1 MGVPARGDL
10 VVVTFPFSDL
20 TGSKLRPA
28 LVVGVAGRGDF
39 ILCQLTS
46 QSYHAEGIEIDPVT
60 DVEKGKLRG
69 TSYARPLKLFTANQ
83 RLIKGAI
90 GNLSDEKLDRVTAKI
105 VETITASM

>member
-20 TGSKLRPA
+20 SGSRLRPA

-46 QSYHAEGIEIDPVT
+46 QSYNADGIEIDPAD
-60 DVEKGKLRG
+60 DVESGKLRG
-69 TSYARPLKLFTANQ
+69 TSYARPLKLFTAHK
-83 RLIKGAI
+83 RLIKGVI
-90 GNLSDEKLDRVTAKI
+90 GKLCDEKLDMVAGKI
-105 VETITASM
+105 VEAVEDIE

>member
-1 MGVPARGDL
+1 MGIPARGDL

-20 TGSKLRPA
+20 SGSKLRPA

-46 QSYHAEGIEIDPVT
+46 QSYNADGIEIDPVA
-60 DVEKGKLRG
+60 DVSDGKLRG

-83 RLIKGAI
+83 RLIQGVI
-90 GNLSDEKLDRVTAKI
+90 GELSNEKLDLVSEKI
-105 VETITASM
+105 SDAITDTE